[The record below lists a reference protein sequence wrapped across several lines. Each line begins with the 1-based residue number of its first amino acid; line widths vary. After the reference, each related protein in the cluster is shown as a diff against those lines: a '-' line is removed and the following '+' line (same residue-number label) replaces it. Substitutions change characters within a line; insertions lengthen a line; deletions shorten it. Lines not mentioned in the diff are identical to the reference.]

1 MNSSGELEKQYKILQ
16 LAIYCDVI
24 PLILKEHN
32 NLSLSKLMIFSYL
45 IKKDNYYF
53 KSIYDAKTKKN
64 VTERLI
70 SLLSGDME
78 RLFDSIQFILQAL
91 DLLSKNKIIK
101 IIDECAFF
109 NKDVK
114 VPIEHRYEIR
124 NFIHKSI
131 EESRHISDE
140 QFMKE
145 VLGNV

>member
-78 RLFDSIQFILQAL
+78 RLFDSIQFILRAL

-101 IIDECAFF
+101 IIDGCVFF
-109 NKDVK
+109 NKDGK
-114 VPIEHRYEIR
+114 VPIEHRYKISY
-124 NFIHKSI
+124 FIHKSI

>member
-32 NLSLSKLMIFSYL
+32 NLSISKLMIFSYL

-70 SLLSGDME
+70 S
-78 RLFDSIQFILQAL
+78 FDSIQFILRAL

-101 IIDECAFF
+101 IIDRCAFF
-109 NKDVK
+109 NKDGK
-114 VPIEHRYEIR
+114 VPIEHRYKISY
-124 NFIHKSI
+124 FIHKSI

>member
-32 NLSLSKLMIFSYL
+32 NLSISKLMIFSYL

-78 RLFDSIQFILQAL
+78 RLFDSIQFILRL

-101 IIDECAFF
+101 IIDGCAFF
-109 NKDVK
+109 NKDDK
-114 VPIEHRYEIR
+114 VPIEHRYKISY
-124 NFIHKSI
+124 FIHKSI